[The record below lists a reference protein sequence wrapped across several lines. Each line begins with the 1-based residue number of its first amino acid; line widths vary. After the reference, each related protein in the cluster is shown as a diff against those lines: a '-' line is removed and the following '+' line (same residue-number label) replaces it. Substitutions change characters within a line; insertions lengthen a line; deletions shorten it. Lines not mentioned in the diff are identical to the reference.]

1 MREHAVYGL
10 DDDDRDVQRDGD
22 CEGAAVAFD
31 GGMGVVTMARVA
43 VSVMVIRVAGFGGAA
58 WFVLTA
64 VVTAQAVAAVLV
76 FAVLVL
82 MPLMRWMPFMH
93 ALLRSVRFIDPVRPI
108 GFLHHVSWE

>member
-22 CEGAAVAFD
+22 REGAAVAFD
-31 GGMGVVTMARVA
+31 GGVGVVMMARVA
-43 VSVMVIRVAGFGGAA
+43 VSVMVVRVAGFGGAA
-58 WFVLTA
+58 WFVLSA
-64 VVTAQAVAAVLV
+64 VVTAQAVAAM
-76 FAVLVL
+76 LVL